1 MCVFVSPFL
10 YAETWNEEIQITYFY
25 GNSLSFHGHDTL
37 DTKLPLFWND
47 LLNRNFEISFW
58 IDNVMW
64 CSACAQKNRNNLFS
78 VMQESANPYQWLHLY
93 KEKDKSDYYLQVTSN
108 KNSPSNYT
116 IKQISG
122 TDHSMKISRIN
133 NSVFYNGEHVLQLND
148 FAGSFEVPLTFG
160 SSLDWTQKPWRYLS
174 WVLTDVQVMVEYPD
188 RSQILLPSPTR
199 TNYSFKWWYDEDGN
213 KITSINE
220 IHTDMKLYA
229 LWGSAEESMKDYT
242 VEFYQQ
248 QNDGTYLKS
257 YEFTRTALIGSSV
270 SVISKDVTP
279 LEGWI
284 YDADFADNILTWVL
298 SEDEDLVLKV
308 YFKQSSSW
316 FQFVWKHYWR
326 VDQW

>member
-1 MCVFVSPFL
+1 
-10 YAETWNEEIQITYFY
+10 
-25 GNSLSFHGHDTL
+25 
-37 DTKLPLFWND
+37 
-47 LLNRNFEISFW
+47 
-58 IDNVMW
+58 
-64 CSACAQKNRNNLFS
+64 
-78 VMQESANPYQWLHLY
+78 
-93 KEKDKSDYYLQVTSN
+93 
-108 KNSPSNYT
+108 
-116 IKQISG
+116 
-122 TDHSMKISRIN
+122 
-133 NSVFYNGEHVLQLND
+133 
-148 FAGSFEVPLTFG
+148 
-160 SSLDWTQKPWRYLS
+160 
-174 WVLTDVQVMVEYPD
+174 MVEYPD

-308 YFKQSSSW
+308 YFKQSPSW